1 MMAAERI
8 PLRSEIRAEDK
19 WDLSSLFVSEEEWT
33 AGLEKLKGMIPV
45 LGSFRGTLGKSA
57 AALAECLDFVSGYEL
72 LAERLG
78 SYAMLMF
85 SGDGGDPENQ
95 KRYGLYI
102 SAAVEGEACLSY
114 LVPEIQAVDNKKIE
128 EFMKDDS
135 LSEYRIYLS
144 RLLRMK
150 PHVLSEKEEKLMA
163 LGSEANMASSKA
175 FSALTDID
183 MEFGT
188 VEENGTEK
196 VLSQSTFTSFLL
208 SRDRSIREK
217 AYRQFYE
224 GFDKHKNT
232 IAALYAGNVH
242 LDIFRAKARNY
253 PSSLEAALFP
263 DNVPVSVYENLIAA
277 VHDRFPV
284 LHRYYELKRK
294 ALGVERLAHYDVYM
308 PFTDAVEVRHTY
320 DQAVDTAVAA
330 LAPLGTEY
338 CSVLRQGLKGG
349 WVDKY
354 ENKGKRSGAFSA
366 GVYTGNPYILLNYKE
381 DRLRDLFTLVHE
393 GGHSMHSWYSVKSN
407 SFRNYDYTI
416 FEAETA
422 STFNEQLLARY
433 LTDMNSDNPDMLLYL
448 AGKQADDFVATVF
461 RQTMFAE
468 FEKNIHEAGEKGI
481 PLTLELFRS
490 EYRKLLEAYFG
501 PDVLL
506 EDVSDLEGLRIPHF
520 YRAFYVYKYATGL
533 SAAVALSG
541 KVLDG
546 EEGAVE
552 RYLGFLCSGGT
563 KFPLDSLK
571 TAGVDMNSA
580 DPVNRAID
588 YFEKQLDLI
597 EKLMKK

>member
-1 MMAAERI
+1 MAEEKI
-8 PLRSEIRAEDK
+8 PLRSQVKDEDK
-19 WDLSSLFVSEEEWT
+19 WDLSSLFVSDEEWNKS
-33 AGLEKLKGMIPV
+33 LEKLDSMIPGLSSFKGS
-45 LGSFRGTLGKSA
+45 LGTSA
-57 AALAECLDFVSGYEL
+57 ARLKECLDYVSEFEI
-72 LAERLG
+72 LAERVG
-78 SYAMLMF
+78 SYAMLNY

-95 KRYGLYI
+95 KRYGLYFNV
-102 SAAVEGEACLSY
+102 AVKGEAELSY
-114 LVPEIQAVDNKKIE
+114 LVPELQAL
-128 EFMKDDS
+128 DDEKTAAY
-135 LSEYRIYLS
+135 LADEALAGYRIYLS
-144 RLLRMK
+144 RLIRMK
-150 PHVLSEKEEKLMA
+150 PHVLSEKEEKLLAM
-163 LGSEANMASSKA
+163 GSEANAASSKA

-188 VEENGTEK
+188 IEENGVEK
-196 VLSQSTFTSFLL
+196 ALSQSTFSSFLMN
-208 SRDRSIREK
+208 RDRNIRKK
-217 AYRQFYE
+217 AYDAFYG
-224 GFDKHKNT
+224 GFDRHKNT

-242 LDIFRAKARNY
+242 LDIFRSRARNY
-253 PSSLEAALFP
+253 GSSLEAALFP
-263 DNVPVSVYENLIAA
+263 DNVPVSVYENLISAIHA
-277 VHDRFPV
+277 HFPV

-294 ALGVERLAHYDVYM
+294 AIGVDRLAHYDVYM
-308 PFTDAVEVRHTY
+308 PFTDAVEVRY
-320 DQAVDTAVAA
+320 PYGKAVETAIRA
-330 LAPLGTEY
+330 LAPLGEEY
-338 CSVLRQGLKGG
+338 CSVLEQGLTGG

-393 GGHSMHSWYSVKSN
+393 GGHSMHSWYSVRSN

-433 LTDMNSDNPDMLLYL
+433 LTDQNRDNPDMLLYL

-468 FEKNIHEAGEKGI
+468 FEKNVHEAGEKGI

-501 PDVLL
+501 PEVELP
-506 EDVSDLEGLRIPHF
+506 EAGDLEGLRIPHF

-546 EEGAVE
+546 EPGAVD
-552 RYLGFLCSGGT
+552 RYLGFLRSGGT

-571 TAGVDMNSA
+571 AAGVDMNSPE
-580 DPVNRAID
+580 PVNSAIA

>member
-1 MMAAERI
+1 MAEEKI
-8 PLRSEIRAEDK
+8 PLRSQVKDEDK
-19 WDLSSLFVSEEEWT
+19 WDLSSLFVSDEEWNKS
-33 AGLEKLKGMIPV
+33 LEKLDSMIPGLSSFKGS
-45 LGSFRGTLGKSA
+45 LGTSA
-57 AALAECLDFVSGYEL
+57 ARLKECLDYVSEFEI
-72 LAERLG
+72 LAERVG
-78 SYAMLMF
+78 SYAMLNY

-95 KRYGLYI
+95 KRYGLYFNV
-102 SAAVEGEACLSY
+102 AVKGEAELSY
-114 LVPEIQAVDNKKIE
+114 LIPELQAL
-128 EFMKDDS
+128 DDEKTAAY
-135 LSEYRIYLS
+135 LADEALTGYRIYLS
-144 RLLRMK
+144 RLIRMK
-150 PHVLSEKEEKLMA
+150 PHVLSEKEEKLLAM
-163 LGSEANMASSKA
+163 GSEANAASSKA

-188 VEENGTEK
+188 IEENGVEK
-196 VLSQSTFTSFLL
+196 ALSQSTFSSFLMN
-208 SRDRSIREK
+208 RDRNIRKK
-217 AYRQFYE
+217 AYDAFYS
-224 GFDKHKNT
+224 GFDRHKNT

-242 LDIFRAKARNY
+242 LDIFRSRARNY
-253 PSSLEAALFP
+253 GSSLEAALFP
-263 DNVPVSVYENLIAA
+263 DNVPVSVYENLISAIHA
-277 VHDRFPV
+277 HFPV

-294 ALGVERLAHYDVYM
+294 AIGVDRLAHYDVYM
-308 PFTDAVEVRHTY
+308 PFTDAVEVRY
-320 DQAVDTAVAA
+320 PYEKAVETAIRA
-330 LAPLGTEY
+330 LAPLGEEY
-338 CSVLRQGLKGG
+338 CTVLEQGLTGG

-393 GGHSMHSWYSVKSN
+393 GGHSMHSWYSVRSN

-433 LTDMNSDNPDMLLYL
+433 LTDQNRDNPDMLLYL

-468 FEKNIHEAGEKGI
+468 FEKNVHEAGEKGI

-501 PDVLL
+501 PEVELP
-506 EDVSDLEGLRIPHF
+506 EAGDLEGLRIPHF

-546 EEGAVE
+546 EPGAVD
-552 RYLGFLCSGGT
+552 RYLGFLRSGGT

-571 TAGVDMNSA
+571 AAGVDMNSPE
-580 DPVNRAID
+580 PVNSAIA